1 MLLLCIKFMV
11 SIGANSITSIFNWK
25 CERIPHW

>member
-11 SIGANSITSIFNWK
+11 FIGANSITSIFN
-25 CERIPHW
+25 